1 MSRPLPLAL
10 ALVLA
15 LPLAGRADDWESLF
29 NGKDLTGWKGRTDLW
44 SVKDG
49 ALTGYTKDGNIPGGN
64 SFLVWD
70 GKVADFELKAKFKI
84 VGGNSGIQYRSKH
97 VGDPDKFVIA
107 GYQADIDSAGKRKQQ
122 FVGILYEERGRGF
135 LCNRGTKT
143 WIEANGTRHELA
155 VTNGDELLKSIKED
169 DWNEYQ
175 ITACA
180 NHLTQRINGKTT
192 AEVIDW
198 QEDKRASEGLLAFQI
213 HAGMGEMTV
222 QFKDI
227 QLKKLTDCKEVTKES
242 MPIPA
247 DAKKIEPPKPKPK
260 AEKK

>member
-1 MSRPLPLAL
+1 MRRPLQLAL
-10 ALVLA
+10 AMLFA
-15 LPLAGRADDWESLF
+15 FPLAARADDWQSLF
-29 NGKDLTGWKGRTDLW
+29 NGKDLTGWKGRADLW
-44 SVKDG
+44 TVKDG
-49 ALTGYTKDGNIPGGN
+49 AITGYTKDGNIPGGN

-97 VGDPDKFVIA
+97 VGEPDKFVIA

-122 FVGILYEERGRGF
+122 FVGILYEERARGF

-169 DWNEYQ
+169 DWNEYH

-180 NHLTQRINGKTT
+180 NHLTHKINDKTT

-198 QEDKRASEGLLAFQI
+198 QTDKRAADGLLAFQI
-213 HAGMGEMTV
+213 HAGMGEMTI

-227 QLKKLTDCKEVTKES
+227 QLKKLTDCKEVTPES
-242 MPIPA
+242 LPIPPE
-247 DAKKIEPPKPKPK
+247 AKKIEAPKPAPK
-260 AEKK
+260 KK